1 MEGGIRLK
9 ICEYF
14 SRIFPS
20 TKAEMYYPSRK
31 NSGVF
36 VSFCFQSAGSNYFHP
51 KACKMTS
58 ADVPLERKIYDGSRS
73 MSQELKES
81 FKTFDEDGLN
91 KYFEKI
97 IDKEKYDEVMLAN
110 GIPLGIE
117 RNPQALRKALVI
129 QFRAFIDS
137 DTEEATDIVGMMYQQ
152 YLEEPE
158 PEVQTFHRISS
169 LYPDDTVYMK
179 PEHKRS
185 YSGYMYEKLEV
196 IWKFSNLGKQTWRG
210 RKLYLSNH
218 GEIRPR
224 AESNY
229 VEIPDTPPN
238 TGVQVSVIID
248 LRPFEGN
255 AVCKWVMI
263 DSEGSDCF
271 PGSRM
276 FDIEISKGRIENGGS
291 DGRSTASRKLGNC

>member
-1 MEGGIRLK
+1 MKGGIRLK

-20 TKAEMYYPSRK
+20 TNPEMYYPSRK
-31 NSGVF
+31 NNGIF
-36 VSFCFQSAGSNYFHP
+36 VCFCFHSAGSNYFTP
-51 KACKMTS
+51 KKGKMIS
-58 ADVPLERKIYDGSRS
+58 ADVPLERKIYDGSRP
-73 MSQELKES
+73 MSQDLKDS
-81 FKTFDEDGLN
+81 FKTFDADGLN

-97 IDKEKYDEVMLAN
+97 IDKDKYDDVMLAN
-110 GIPLGIE
+110 GIPLSDNK
-117 RNPQALRKALVI
+117 NPQALRKALVA
-129 QFRAFIDS
+129 QFRAFIDG
-137 DTEEATDIVGMMYQQ
+137 DTEEADDIVAMMYQQ

-158 PEVQTFHRISS
+158 QETHSFHRISS

-196 IWKFSNLGKQTWRG
+196 TWRFSNLGKQTWRG

-218 GEIRPR
+218 DEIKVR

-229 VEIPDTPPN
+229 IEIPDTAPN
-238 TGVQVSVIID
+238 NGAQVSVIID
-248 LRPFEGN
+248 LRPFEETSI
-255 AVCKWVMI
+255 CKWVMI
-263 DSEGSDCF
+263 DSEGNDCF

-276 FDIEISKGRIENGGS
+276 FDIEIDVKFKRKSKS
-291 DGRSTASRKLGNC
+291 